1 VSVIVWTHVP
11 AQVTD
16 FERIAKEH
24 ADTFVAVS
32 AEGKAAG
39 AVHHCFLE
47 DTDGSLIIVDEWPTE
62 EAFQTF
68 FTGQKDIPQLMAAGG
83 VTGPPTTT
91 SYRILDTPDRF

>member
-1 VSVIVWTHVP
+1 MSYIVMTHVS

-16 FERIAKEH
+16 FERVSKEH

-32 AEGKAAG
+32 QEGKAAG
-39 AVHHCFLE
+39 AMHHCFLE
-47 DTDGSLIIVDEWPTE
+47 NTDGTLIIMDEWASE
-62 EAFQTF
+62 EDFHTF

-83 VTGPPTTT
+83 VTGAPTTT